1 MKQSE
6 KQEPRLKVFRDRF
19 DLLRQ
24 ERNFSNTEFSKFLDM
39 SRQTVGFYLN
49 GNRVPDA
56 LTLIKIAEKCNVSAD
71 WLLGLTDIKDADVDI
86 SSALQRLG
94 LTDESAYMLF
104 GIKNAETEGKVEDI
118 RLLSHTLND
127 LLSCWQLIPFLR
139 MVQTYIRT
147 YQILGVNDIPEEE
160 DFARLFNVNGITLY
174 DYDILDAKFR
184 NISRHLE
191 GMLVEVAQNGYQYE
205 SEPADSET
213 EDK

>member
-191 GMLVEVAQNGYQYE
+191 GMLVEMAQNGYQYE

>member
-147 YQILGVNDIPEEE
+147 YQILGVNDILEEE

>member
-1 MKQSE
+1 M
-6 KQEPRLKVFRDRF
+6 
-19 DLLRQ
+19 
-24 ERNFSNTEFSKFLDM
+24 
-39 SRQTVGFYLN
+39 
-49 GNRVPDA
+49 
-56 LTLIKIAEKCNVSAD
+56 TLIKIAEKCNVSAD

-147 YQILGVNDIPEEE
+147 YQILGVNDILEEE

>member
-71 WLLGLTDIKDADVDI
+71 WLLGLQI
-86 SSALQRLG
+86 
-94 LTDESAYMLF
+94 Y
-104 GIKNAETEGKVEDI
+104 ETQI
-118 RLLSHTLND
+118 QTFLLLS
-127 LLSCWQLIPFLR
+127 SVW
-139 MVQTYIRT
+139 
-147 YQILGVNDIPEEE
+147 
-160 DFARLFNVNGITLY
+160 A
-174 DYDILDAKFR
+174 
-184 NISRHLE
+184 
-191 GMLVEVAQNGYQYE
+191 
-205 SEPADSET
+205 
-213 EDK
+213 

>member
-71 WLLGLTDIKDADVDI
+71 WLLGLTDIRNPDTNISFALQCLGLSD
-86 SSALQRLG
+86 SSAK
-94 LTDESAYMLF
+94 T
-104 GIKNAETEGKVEDI
+104 
-118 RLLSHTLND
+118 LLSIKKD
-127 LLSCWQLIPFLR
+127 SESKD
-139 MVQTYIRT
+139 V
-147 YQILGVNDIPEEE
+147 PEEAKVLPSTLDKFLTNSNVIILLLNIQRYIDIYKKVVSYNEFGFRDE
-160 DFARLFNVNGITLY
+160 DVKCLEFEGITLY
-174 DYDILDAKFR
+174 DFDILRIKFES
-184 NISRHLE
+184 ISDELRQIIDE
-191 GMLVEVAQNGYQYE
+191 I
-205 SEPADSET
+205 ADDECLQR
-213 EDK
+213 DCDPRFRGL